1 MVVRKGRK
9 AKQFWAKLLKLSRQS
24 FALNVFISCVVSIR
38 CEFFKSTHDM
48 KTRFFIF
55 PLILLPVWT
64 FAQKKSDSNA
74 TSIFYQLAINASLDN
89 SLKGSLSQSAAPKS
103 PTIGGAFMRS
113 LVIPGWGQRRAGAKT
128 AARNFFV
135 AEILL
140 WGGFATQEVYGHWL
154 KDDFKLF
161 AATHA
166 GAEISGKDEQFFVDM
181 GNFISVDE
189 FNQNRLRRRD
199 VEGLYDPATHFWRW
213 NTEANRQKFFNLR
226 KRSDKAFSRAE
237 LVAAGVIANHII
249 SGIHA
254 AWVAHKK
261 SSQKEKERG
270 ELRVP
275 QLGVAASPEEIRL
288 VARLD
293 F

>member
-1 MVVRKGRK
+1 MRMRLFFFSFFTTLTFPVFAQENSHPSTTAV
-9 AKQFWAKLLKLSRQS
+9 FLKLAIDDLSAPAMQD
-24 FALNVFISCVVSIR
+24 AL
-38 CEFFKSTHDM
+38 
-48 KTRFFIF
+48 
-55 PLILLPVWT
+55 PP
-64 FAQKKSDSNA
+64 SD
-74 TSIFYQLAINASLDN
+74 Q
-89 SLKGSLSQSAAPKS
+89 PKS
-103 PTIGGAFMRS
+103 LTIGGAFMRS

-154 KDDFKLF
+154 QNDFKLF

-275 QLGVAASPEEIRL
+275 QLGVATSPEEIRL
-288 VARLD
+288 VARLE